1 MVGVSDMFAE
11 WSARR
16 YLARLTDRVGL
27 AGLAAAAGVP
37 ALLASVDQHS
47 AAVRDIV
54 ALGVEGS
61 AAVATAV
68 LLAEYARGVLDQA
81 RQQGWRLELP
91 SSMTGWVRADWTTV
105 RLLGVCALARGLVEP
120 RRWSTVDG

>member
-1 MVGVSDMFAE
+1 MAFSDMFAE

-16 YLARLTDRVGL
+16 YLTRLTDRVGVF
-27 AGLAAAAGVP
+27 GLAAATAVP
-37 ALLASVDQHS
+37 ALLASIDQHS

-54 ALGVEGS
+54 AMGVEGS

-91 SSMTGWVRADWTTV
+91 GTASGWARADWTTV
-105 RLLGVCALARGLVEP
+105 RLIGVCALASGLD
-120 RRWSTVDG
+120 RSTVDS